1 GGGEARPDDEP
12 VLRGPRVTRR
22 EGLDGGAPLG
32 VEGLQLGGEEHRVA
46 AARPVERGDAQ
57 AVPGD
62 REAPAPGG
70 HRQPAAAAEA
80 REGARAVV
88 LVALQCRL
96 QVRAG
101 AEPVLPQPLT
111 DAAVVVDLAV
121 ADEPDL
127 LLAAGKRLRAGAGVG
142 DAEVPGA
149 EPALT

>member
-1 GGGEARPDDEP
+1 PSFRSG
-12 VLRGPRVTRR
+12 
-22 EGLDGGAPLG
+22 
-32 VEGLQLGGEEHRVA
+32 
-46 AARPVERGDAQ
+46 
-57 AVPGD
+57 
-62 REAPAPGG
+62 REAAPETLEGG
-70 HRQPAAAAEA
+70 H
-80 REGARAVV
+80 AVV
-88 LVALQCRL
+88 LVELQCRL

-149 EPALT
+149 EPALTRPHRGGTVGPAVRHPLEHALPEGVVEGSMGRHNCRHGRHLTRRS